1 MPMSEMRLLYRQVV
15 LDHYRSPRNLRRQG
29 PRAYRAEGDNPLCGD
44 RVSVFLTLEGEAVT
58 DVSFDGA
65 GCALCIASASLM
77 TELLRGLT
85 KREADAVCAA
95 FRDLMTRSGVHAD
108 RERLGDLA
116 LFAAVREHPT
126 RVQCV
131 TLAWAACQA
140 ALTGHGGR
148 TSTDSSYWKNR
159 S

>member
-1 MPMSEMRLLYRQVV
+1 MPTSEMRLLYRDVV

-44 RVSVFLTLEGEAVT
+44 RVCVFLTLEGEAVT

-77 TELLRGLT
+77 TELLCGLT
-85 KREADAVCAA
+85 RCEADAVCAA
-95 FRDLMTRSGVHAD
+95 FHDLMTRSGIHAD
-108 RERLGDLA
+108 RERLGELA

-140 ALTGHGGR
+140 ALTGHAGGSASR
-148 TSTDSSYWKNR
+148 R
-159 S
+159 R